1 MSGEFQDL
9 TGKKLGQAAVTAT
22 AAIVYETPV
31 NTRTY
36 IKDIMVANHSG
47 ASGSAGTVSV
57 YIVSAGGAASNDNEL
72 IGTYPVLNQ
81 EYLHWSGLQITN
93 PGDTIQAV
101 SDGTELTITIS
112 GAEAV

>member
-36 IKDIMVANHSG
+36 IKDIMVANTTG
-47 ASGSAGTVSV
+47 GSLDVQV
-57 YIVSAGGAASNDNEL
+57 YIVASGGAAATSNAL
-72 IGTYPVLNQ
+72 IYNKTIATK
-81 EYLHWSGLQITN
+81 EYLQWSGLQITN
-93 PGDTIQAV
+93 SGDTIQV
-101 SDGTELTITIS
+101 LGSSTGLTITIS

>member
-1 MSGEFQDL
+1 MSGEFTEL

-36 IKDIMVANHSG
+36 IKDIMVAILRVVHLMYK
-47 ASGSAGTVSV
+47 
-57 YIVSAGGAASNDNEL
+57 YILLQVGGAAATSNAL
-72 IGTYPVLNQ
+72 IYNKTIATK
-81 EYLHWSGLQITN
+81 EYLQWSGLQITN
-93 PGDTIQAV
+93 SGDTIQV
-101 SDGTELTITIS
+101 LGSSTGLTITIS